1 MSKIVIAFYD
11 KAEQARQIGQELAP
25 LGLSPGDI
33 SVLGGRGGSDEQG
46 LLKSGASGPD
56 FIKELGQFG
65 VSQDEAH
72 LYAQGL
78 QHGGGLV
85 IARIDDRKAEQTASI
100 MERQPVIDIESRAQQ
115 WRTEGGEQSQKPQR
129 QEGQTVQSVEEE
141 LQVGKRETQ
150 GGRVRIHTHIEEK
163 PVEER
168 IRLRQEELD
177 VQRKKA
183 DRKLSP
189 EEAEKALQERTVEVS
204 ATREQPVVSKQAR
217 VVEEVSVGKSQ
228 SEREEVIRDT
238 VRKTKLDVE
247 QEDVEKQGS

>member
-11 KAEQARQIGQELAP
+11 KAEQAHQIGQELAP
-25 LGLSPGDI
+25 LGISQGDI
-33 SVLGGRGGSDEQG
+33 SVLGGQGGSDGQG
-46 LLKSGASGPD
+46 LLKSGASGQD
-56 FIKELGQFG
+56 FIKELGQLG
-65 VSQDEAH
+65 VSQHETQ

-85 IARIDDRKAEQTASI
+85 ITRIDDQKAEQVAST

-115 WRTEGGEQSQKPQR
+115 WRSEGEQSQRPQR
-129 QEGQTVQSVEEE
+129 QEGQTVQGIEEE

-150 GGRVRIHTHIEEK
+150 GGRVRVHTHIEEK

-189 EEAEKALQERTVEVS
+189 EEAEEALQERTIEVS

-238 VRKTKLDVE
+238 VRKTKLDIE

>member
-11 KAEQARQIGQELAP
+11 KAEQAHQIGQELAP
-25 LGLSPGDI
+25 LGISQGDI
-33 SVLGGRGGSDEQG
+33 SVLGGQGGSDGQG
-46 LLKSGASGPD
+46 LLKSGASGQD
-56 FIKELGQFG
+56 FIKELGQLG
-65 VSQDEAH
+65 VSQHEAH

-85 IARIDDRKAEQTASI
+85 IGRIDDQKAGQVASI

-115 WRTEGGEQSQKPQR
+115 WRSEEEEQS
-129 QEGQTVQSVEEE
+129 QEGQTVQGVEEE
-141 LQVGKRETQ
+141 MQVGKRETQ
-150 GGRVRIHTHIEEK
+150 GGRVQVHTHIEEK

-189 EEAEKALQERTVEVS
+189 EEAEEALQERTIEVS
-204 ATREQPVVSKQAR
+204 AKREQPVVSKQAR

-247 QEDVEKQGS
+247 QDAGEKRGA